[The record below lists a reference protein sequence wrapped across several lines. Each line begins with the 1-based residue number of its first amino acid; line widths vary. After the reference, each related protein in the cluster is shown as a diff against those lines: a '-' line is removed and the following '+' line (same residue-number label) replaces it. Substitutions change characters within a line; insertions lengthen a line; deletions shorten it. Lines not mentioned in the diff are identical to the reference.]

1 MIKIENLTIHY
12 GGKKL
17 FENFSLLFEKDKI
30 TCLIAPSGT
39 GKTTLLNHI
48 AKMQNKKSI
57 SYLFQEPRLLPWF
70 SIQKNIEIIL
80 ENHFSKKEVTNI
92 AKTFLE
98 KVGLLNR
105 ADDIPINLSGGE
117 KQRVAMARA
126 FALSSDLLL
135 LDEAFQSQDLKLK
148 IKLMELFEQLMSE
161 KKRTVIMVTHD
172 VREAFAIADKIIV
185 LEGSP
190 LQITQIIE
198 NKILHTVAQRYLSPN
213 EKVRALEMKLIEQ

>member
-198 NKILHTVAQRYLSPN
+198 NKILHTVAQRYLNPN